1 MMKRILWL
9 AMAAI
14 LLFGCA
20 TMYTQHEEII
30 LPSGEPGHSVLCG
43 SSMIQYCYKR
53 MGEICQNGYTIIYG
67 DESNNTTFIG
77 GIYSQGSN
85 KNFLFKCNK

>member
-1 MMKRILWL
+1 MGFLVTAGERHSPYGEGGEMMKRILWL

-30 LPSGEPGHSVLCG
+30 LP
-43 SSMIQYCYKR
+43 
-53 MGEICQNGYTIIYG
+53 
-67 DESNNTTFIG
+67 
-77 GIYSQGSN
+77 
-85 KNFLFKCNK
+85 